1 MKKILKI
8 LKFKP
13 TCAPIQ
19 IIICNFVGL
28 KRKKQ
33 QTKNMKKLFL
43 TLMMCLPMA
52 MMAQNTWE
60 MPEQGTSVNPDQKYL
75 VGAVP
80 VVDGKVVFQTTIDA
94 PGKSADQIAD
104 ILRGYLKKMTKEPG
118 QFEQSRIVIDDS
130 VNHEIVGTY
139 QEWLV
144 FKSTALV
151 LDRTRL
157 MYNIIA
163 KCDNGK
169 ADISMTRIYY
179 LYEEERDPQTFKAEE
194 WITDEE
200 GLTKNK
206 KKLSRVSGKFRR
218 KTIDRKDYLFNKFT
232 QLLK

>member
-1 MKKILKI
+1 MKKI
-8 LKFKP
+8 
-13 TCAPIQ
+13 
-19 IIICNFVGL
+19 
-28 KRKKQ
+28 
-33 QTKNMKKLFL
+33 FL

-104 ILRGYLKKMTKEPG
+104 ILRSYLTKMTKEPG

>member
-1 MKKILKI
+1 M
-8 LKFKP
+8 
-13 TCAPIQ
+13 
-19 IIICNFVGL
+19 
-28 KRKKQ
+28 
-33 QTKNMKKLFL
+33 
-43 TLMMCLPMA
+43 
-52 MMAQNTWE
+52 
-60 MPEQGTSVNPDQKYL
+60 
-75 VGAVP
+75 
-80 VVDGKVVFQTTIDA
+80 DGKVVFQTTIDA